1 MKYLIIIG
9 DGMADY
15 RLRELEGKT
24 PLQFAQTPWLD
35 KIAKKSFVGSAKTIP
50 RGLKPG
56 SAIATLSILG
66 YDPKKFYSGRGV
78 FEATNMGIDFDE
90 KDVVLRCNLIT
101 ENDGILADYSGGHI
115 KTPEA
120 KVLIDFLNGKL
131 ADEKIKFYPGVS
143 YRHILVFQDSTLNLD
158 QISTIPPHDIM
169 GRKIKNYLP
178 SGRDA
183 NLLCKLMMDSKLLLR
198 DHQINRVRVDLGENP
213 ANMVWLWGEGR
224 KKELPCFKKRFGFE
238 GTVISAV
245 DIVKGIGKSVGLS
258 SIEVEGATGYLDT
271 NYQGKVSAAIN
282 SLKRKDFALLHI
294 EAPDEASHSGKIKL
308 KIKAIEDFD
317 KNVVGGVIPR
327 LSGLG
332 DYRILILSDHI
343 TSLKS
348 RTHSSDPVPFLLFGK
363 GIEPNNA
370 DAFDEIAAKGKFY
383 LKQGHKLIDLF
394 TLPSIPSL
402 KGRGR

>member
-15 RLRELEGKT
+15 QLRELEGKT
-24 PLQFAQTPWLD
+24 PLQFARTPWLD
-35 KIAKKSFVGSAKTIP
+35 KIAGKSFIGRVKTIP

-101 ENDGILADYSGGHI
+101 ENDGLLADYSAGHI
-115 KTPEA
+115 KTLEA
-120 KVLIDFLNGKL
+120 KVLIDFLNSKL
-131 ADEKIKFYPGVS
+131 ADEKIRFYPGVS
-143 YRHILVFQDSTLNLD
+143 YRHILVLKNCDLNLYR
-158 QISTIPPHDIM
+158 ISTTPPHDIIS
-169 GRKIKNYLP
+169 RKIKNYLP
-178 SGRDA
+178 SGEDA
-183 NLLCKLMMDSKLLLR
+183 NLLCKLIMDSKLLLR
-198 DHQINRVRVDLGENP
+198 DHKINRVRVDLGENP

-224 KKELPCFKKRFGFE
+224 KKELPSFKEKFNLE

-258 SIEVEGATGYLDT
+258 SVEVEGATGYLDT
-271 NYQGKVSAAIN
+271 NYQGKVSATIN
-282 SLKRKDFALLHI
+282 SLKKNDFALLHI

-317 KNVVGGVIPR
+317 KNVIGGVIPR
-327 LSGLG
+327 LSDLG

-348 RTHSSDPVPFLLFGK
+348 RTHTSDPVPFLLFGK
-363 GIEPNNA
+363 GIEPNKAN
-370 DAFDEIAAKGKFY
+370 AFDEITAKKKFY
-383 LKQGHKLIDLF
+383 LKKGDKLIEL
-394 TLPSIPSL
+394 LL
-402 KGRGR
+402 GRK

>member
-15 RLRELEGKT
+15 PLRELEGKT

-35 KIAKKSFVGSAKTIP
+35 KIAKRGFIGRVKTIP
-50 RGLKPG
+50 RGLRPG

-78 FEATNMGIDFDE
+78 FEAINMGIDFNE
-90 KDVVLRCNLIT
+90 KDVILRCNLIT
-101 ENDGILADYSGGHI
+101 ENDGILADYSAGHI
-115 KTPEA
+115 TTSEA
-120 KVLIDFLNGKL
+120 KVLIDFLNSKL
-131 ADEKIKFYPGVS
+131 ADEKIRFYPGVS
-143 YRHILVFQDSTLNLD
+143 YRHILLLRNSSLNLD
-158 QISTIPPHDIM
+158 RISTTPPHDIM
-169 GRKIKNYLP
+169 GRKIKNYLR
-178 SGRDA
+178 SNRDA
-183 NLLCKLMMDSKLLLR
+183 NLLCKLMLDSKLLLR
-198 DHQINRVRVDLGENP
+198 DHEINRVRVDLGENP

-224 KKELPCFKKRFGFE
+224 KKELPDFKERFGFE

-282 SLKRKDFALLHI
+282 SLKEKDFALLHI

-317 KNVVGGVIPR
+317 RNVIGGVIPR
-327 LSGLG
+327 LSALG
-332 DYRILILSDHI
+332 ESRILILSDHI

-348 RTHSSDPVPFLLFGK
+348 RTHASDPVPFLLFGK
-363 GIEPNNA
+363 GVKSNNA
-370 DAFDEIAAKGKFY
+370 SLFDEITAKRKFY
-383 LKQGHKLIDLF
+383 LKQGNKLIEL
-394 TLPSIPSL
+394 LL
-402 KGRGR
+402 GRK

>member
-15 RLRELEGKT
+15 QLRELEGKT
-24 PLQFAQTPWLD
+24 PLQFARTPWLD
-35 KIAKKSFVGSAKTIP
+35 KIAGKSFIGRVKTIP

-101 ENDGILADYSGGHI
+101 ENDGLLADYSAGHI
-115 KTPEA
+115 KTLEA
-120 KVLIDFLNGKL
+120 KVLIDFLNSKL
-131 ADEKIKFYPGVS
+131 ADEKIRFYPGVS
-143 YRHILVFQDSTLNLD
+143 YRHILVLKNCDLNLYR
-158 QISTIPPHDIM
+158 ISTTPPHDIIS
-169 GRKIKNYLP
+169 RKIKNYLP
-178 SGRDA
+178 SGEDA
-183 NLLCKLMMDSKLLLR
+183 NLLCKLIMDSKLLLR
-198 DHQINRVRVDLGENP
+198 DHKINRVRVDLGENP

-224 KKELPCFKKRFGFE
+224 KKELPSFKERFNLE

-258 SIEVEGATGYLDT
+258 SVEVEGATGYLDT
-271 NYQGKVSAAIN
+271 NYQGKVSATIN
-282 SLKRKDFALLHI
+282 SLKKNDFALLHI

-317 KNVVGGVIPR
+317 KNVIGGVIPR
-327 LSGLG
+327 LSDLG

-348 RTHSSDPVPFLLFGK
+348 RTHTSDPVPFLLFGK
-363 GIEPNNA
+363 GIEPNKAN
-370 DAFDEIAAKGKFY
+370 AFDEITAKKKFY
-383 LKQGHKLIDLF
+383 LKKGDKLIEL
-394 TLPSIPSL
+394 LL
-402 KGRGR
+402 GRK

>member
-15 RLRELEGKT
+15 QLRELEGKT
-24 PLQFAQTPWLD
+24 PLQFARTPWLD
-35 KIAKKSFVGSAKTIP
+35 KIARKSFIGRVKTIP

-101 ENDGILADYSGGHI
+101 ENDGLLADYSAGHI
-115 KTPEA
+115 KTLEA
-120 KVLIDFLNGKL
+120 KVLIDFLNSKL
-131 ADEKIKFYPGVS
+131 ADEKIRFYPGVS
-143 YRHILVFQDSTLNLD
+143 YRHILVLKNCDLNLD
-158 QISTIPPHDIM
+158 QISTTPPHDIM

-178 SGRDA
+178 SGEDA
-183 NLLCKLMMDSKLLLR
+183 NLLCKLIMDSKLLLR
-198 DHQINRVRVDLGENP
+198 DHKINRVRVDLGENP

-224 KKELPCFKKRFGFE
+224 KKELPSFKERFNLE

-258 SIEVEGATGYLDT
+258 SVEVEGATGYLDT
-271 NYQGKVSAAIN
+271 NYQGKVSATIN
-282 SLKRKDFALLHI
+282 SLKKNDFALLHI

-308 KIKAIEDFD
+308 KIKAIGDFD
-317 KNVVGGVIPR
+317 KNVIGGVIPR
-327 LSGLG
+327 LSDLG

-348 RTHSSDPVPFLLFGK
+348 RTHTSDPVPFLLFGK
-363 GIEPNNA
+363 GIESNNA
-370 DAFDEIAAKGKFY
+370 DAFDEITAKKKFY
-383 LKQGHKLIDLF
+383 LKKGDKLIEL
-394 TLPSIPSL
+394 LL
-402 KGRGR
+402 GRK